1 MNKIEKWSS
10 YRNEIVHAMFNKDL
24 EALRAGYKE
33 HVEEGYHLGGY
44 VDSQIQAQ
52 KRA

>member
-1 MNKIEKWSS
+1 
-10 YRNEIVHAMFNKDL
+10 MFNKDL

-33 HVEEGYHLGGY
+33 HVEEGYLLGRY
-44 VDSQIQAQ
+44 VDSQVQAL